1 MDNTSNTTS
10 GFGDLSLEAALD
22 AIGEAGFPQAEIKGS
37 DPHVGTPSEQETS
50 RVRGIL
56 EAHSVRGR
64 TMHAPA
70 GRNILAALDDDW
82 RNESVGVLK
91 EYVRLA
97 GALGLTELV
106 IHPISNPDMVPDADD
121 PALPQRMRE
130 AVRRSLDDLMPTI
143 EESAVRITIENLPY
157 PTLPLNSMRELRT
170 LVDPYPSEAVGLV
183 IDTGHVG
190 VLELD
195 PVDEL
200 HAAGERLCGTHIHDI
215 SVQEGRVDHHSPTLG
230 NLDWAAMRQAFT
242 EIGYT
247 GPWTS
252 EALRPSHGESPGEL
266 AREVHDWMASW
277 LR

>member
-1 MDNTSNTTS
+1 MDNTSSTTS
-10 GFGDLSLEAALD
+10 AFLDRSLEAALD
-22 AIGEAGFPQAEIKGS
+22 ALGEAGFPQAEIWVS
-37 DPHVGTPSEQETS
+37 DAHMGTPSDQGLS
-50 RVRGIL
+50 QLRGIL

-64 TMHAPA
+64 TMHAPV
-70 GRNILAALDDDW
+70 GRNTLAVLDASW
-82 RNESVGVLK
+82 RKESVGVLT

-106 IHPISNPDMVPDADD
+106 IHPISRDLAPLADD
-121 PALPQRMRE
+121 PALPQLIRE
-130 AVRRSLDDLMPTI
+130 AVQRSLDDLMPAV
-143 EESAVRITIENLPY
+143 EESAVRITLENLPI
-157 PTLPLNSMRELRT
+157 PNLPLNSMTELRT

-183 IDTGHVG
+183 IDIGHAAR
-190 VLELD
+190 LDLD

-215 SVQEGRVDHHSPTLG
+215 NVQEGGTDHYSPTLG
-230 NLDWAAMRQAFT
+230 NLDWDAVRQAFT

-252 EALRPSHGESPGEL
+252 EATRPSHGESPEEL
-266 AREVHDWMASW
+266 AREVKDWMTSW

>member
-1 MDNTSNTTS
+1 MDNTSSTTS
-10 GFGDLSLEAALD
+10 AFRHLSLQAALD
-22 AIGEAGFPQAEIKGS
+22 ALAEAGFPQVEIKGS
-37 DPHVGTPSEQETS
+37 DPHVRTPSGQELS
-50 RVRGIL
+50 RLRGIL
-56 EAHSVRGR
+56 ETHSVRGR

-70 GRNILAALDDDW
+70 GRNTLAAMDDNW

-106 IHPISNPDMVPDADD
+106 IHPMSRLDIEPSADD

-130 AVRRSLDDLMPTI
+130 AVQRSLDDLMPTI
-143 EESAVRITIENLPY
+143 EESAVRITLENLPY

-170 LVDPYPSEAVGLV
+170 VVDPYPSEAVGLV

-195 PVDEL
+195 PVDEVY
-200 HAAGERLCGTHIHDI
+200 AAGERLCGTHIHDI
-215 SVQEGRVDHHSPTLG
+215 NVQEGRIDHHSPTLG
-230 NLDWAAMRQAFT
+230 NLDWAAMRKAFT
-242 EIGYT
+242 GIGYT

-252 EALRPSHGESPGEL
+252 EATRPSHGEGPVDL

>member
-1 MDNTSNTTS
+1 MDDTSSTTS
-10 GFGDLSLEAALD
+10 AFMDRSLEAALD
-22 AIGEAGFPQAEIKGS
+22 ALGEAGFPQAEIYGS
-37 DPHVGTPSEQETS
+37 DPHVVTPSEQELS
-50 RVRGIL
+50 RLRGIL

-70 GRNILAALDDDW
+70 GRNTLAAMDASW
-82 RNESVGVLK
+82 RKESVGVLT

-106 IHPISNPDMVPDADD
+106 IHPISVRDMAPYADD

-130 AVRRSLDDLMPTI
+130 AVQRSLDDLMPAI
-143 EESAVRITIENLPY
+143 EESAVRITLENLPF

-170 LVDPYPSEAVGLV
+170 VVDPYPSEAVGLV
-183 IDTGHVG
+183 IDIGHVAR
-190 VLELD
+190 LDLD

-200 HAAGERLCGTHIHDI
+200 HAAGERLCGTHIHGI
-215 SVQEGRVDHHSPTLG
+215 NIKEGRTDHYSPTLG
-230 NLDWAAMRQAFT
+230 NLDWDAIRQAFT

-252 EALRPSHGESPGEL
+252 EATKPSHGESAEEL
-266 AREVHDWMASW
+266 AREVNDWMTFW